1 MLLFIDPDDSEAK
14 ENLHRVL
21 AIVNH
26 PPSTVP
32 DKSTAFKEHENM
44 VKYAKLCR
52 SHGTSTEHTAHHLT
66 CQKLSRHPG
75 LVLRPV
81 AMEIL
86 SVKPY
91 IVFFHDVLSAAEID
105 DIIHLATPKVML
117 LFHQISLKSSEYDTH
132 LILSENSNFS
142 SLFWQFLSLPPL
154 F

>member
-1 MLLFIDPDDSEAK
+1 M
-14 ENLHRVL
+14 L

-32 DKSTAFKEHENM
+32 DKSTAFKEHENT

-52 SHGTSTEHTAHHLT
+52 SHDTSTEHTAHHLT
-66 CQKLSRHPG
+66 CQKLNRHPR

-105 DIIHLATPKVML
+105 EIIDLATPKVM
-117 LFHQISLKSSEYDTH
+117 
-132 LILSENSNFS
+132 FS
-142 SLFWQFLSLPPL
+142 Y
-154 F
+154 